1 MFGKIL
7 VCLDGS
13 TFAERILPYASS
25 EALKFKSEIT
35 LLSVVTTDIP
45 MYALP
50 NIEATR
56 FVPYSLFASEIVE
69 REVRLRSYLEDIA
82 TRLIEK
88 GLDARWVTV
97 QGRAADIGQI
107 VADYAVGNA
116 YDLIAMATHGRKWLM
131 RLILGSVTDSVTRKS
146 SLPVLAIKPSAAV
159 STEDDAFE
167 GATDL
172 SLSAN

>member
-50 NIEATR
+50 SVEAVR
-56 FVPYSLFASEIVE
+56 FVPYDLFACEIAE
-69 REVRLRSYLEDIA
+69 RETRMQSYLRDLA
-82 TRLIEK
+82 QGLK
-88 GLDARWVTV
+88 GTGLNVECVTI
-97 QGRAADIGQI
+97 QGRMADIGQI
-107 VADYAVGNA
+107 IADYAVANGFN
-116 YDLIAMATHGRKWLM
+116 LIAMATRGYKGLR
-131 RLILGSVTDSVTRKS
+131 RLLLGSVTGSVTRKS
-146 SLPVLAIKPSAAV
+146 SLPVLSIKPRV
-159 STEDDAFE
+159 PEPDDEVLNGTA
-167 GATDL
+167 DL